1 MALEDG
7 AGEGRQERLSRL
19 LLEHGRPL
27 ERIAASY
34 ARTLADRED
43 LLQDFALA
51 LWTALP
57 SFRAECSERTFVLR
71 VAHNRALG
79 FLAKRGPKTADVE
92 DHLDDVVATSG
103 KNPAIAYERGER
115 GSRLFAAARALPLG
129 HRQVVTLLLEGLSHR
144 EIAEVLG
151 TTENNVA
158 VRANRARAAM
168 RALLE
173 GDGERK
179 GKGTGSGKEPSDER

>member
-1 MALEDG
+1 MTSDSSAPPESRGLERPE
-7 AGEGRQERLSRL
+7 ARLRRL
-19 LLEHGRPL
+19 LAEHAGPL
-27 ERIAASY
+27 ERIAGSY
-34 ARTLADRED
+34 ARSASDRED
-43 LLQDFALA
+43 LLQDFAVA

-57 SFRAECSERTFVLR
+57 SFRGECSEKTFLLR
-71 VAHNRALG
+71 VAHNRAVT
-79 FLAKRGPKTADVE
+79 FLTKRPPVALDVDE
-92 DHLDDVVATSG
+92 HADDVAATSG
-103 KNPAIAYERGER
+103 KNPAVVYERKER

-129 HRQVVTLLLEGLSHR
+129 HRQVVTLLLEGLSHG

-173 GDGERK
+173 DE
-179 GKGTGSGKEPSDER
+179 TADDERRLR